1 MKNEHIAKRLAGIQQ
16 ILMGAHQAGFSI
28 SSASK
33 GREREAFI
41 NLFVNQIFPSQFRFG
56 SGDITDSSN
65 NKSGQ
70 MDVVI
75 EYPFLPSL
83 PVVVGNSPRL
93 YLAEGVAAVIEVKS
107 NIMDQ
112 WPEVVATAKQLCK
125 LQRTFGATISM
136 GNLPK
141 QRIPLYAVGYDGWKK
156 METLKERIEDA
167 PLDGIL
173 VIGQKLFFAPTANAT
188 GDWSLWGLIGCL
200 HANLTGLKN
209 ISADPFAYAV
219 S

>member
-1 MKNEHIAKRLAGIQQ
+1 M
-16 ILMGAHQAGFSI
+16 

-33 GREREAFI
+33 GRERETFI
-41 NLFVNQIFPSQFRFG
+41 DSFLNEIFPSQFRFG
-56 SGDITDSSN
+56 SGDITDSSS
-65 NKSGQ
+65 NKCGQ

-83 PVVVGNSPRL
+83 PVAGNSPRL

-107 NIMDQ
+107 NVGDQ
-112 WPEVVATAKQLCK
+112 WKEVVASAKRLSK

-136 GNLPK
+136 GKRPEP
-141 QRIPLYAVGYDGWKK
+141 RIPLYAVGYDGWKT
-156 METLKERIEDA
+156 METLQKRIKDA

-173 VIGQKLFFAPTANAT
+173 VIGQKLFFAPTATAR

-200 HANLTGLKN
+200 HADLTGLRN
-209 ISADPFAYAV
+209 ISVNPFAYAV